1 MNQLRDSQ
9 QEIKYN
15 ASLGKISIERTI
27 KQFID
32 EQKTV
37 QIHFAQIKKQ
47 HKRHTHTNNKQF
59 GYSCGA
65 LQKMGAVSSL
75 FICNGAWYWDFWL
88 CNTGAPVDAAPTA
101 PGNNKILNKH
111 LDWNQA

>member
-9 QEIKYN
+9 QDIKYN

-37 QIHFAQIKKQ
+37 QIQTDESQNHRIEEISHLVKSLEKSQDDKIK
-47 HKRHTHTNNKQF
+47 
-59 GYSCGA
+59 
-65 LQKMGAVSSL
+65 L
-75 FICNGAWYWDFWL
+75 
-88 CNTGAPVDAAPTA
+88 NTDR
-101 PGNNKILNKH
+101 NDKEFRLNKAVI
-111 LDWNQA
+111 N

>member
-37 QIHFAQIKKQ
+37 QIQTDESQNHRIEEISHLVKSLEKSQDDKIK
-47 HKRHTHTNNKQF
+47 
-59 GYSCGA
+59 
-65 LQKMGAVSSL
+65 L
-75 FICNGAWYWDFWL
+75 
-88 CNTGAPVDAAPTA
+88 NTDR
-101 PGNNKILNKH
+101 NDKEFRLNKAVI
-111 LDWNQA
+111 N